1 MRGVDAHTDYDM
13 LADGYDGK
21 KANFP
26 LVRASDDLS
35 LSIVVRFVMDIKE
48 KKNKIYVKVDNQFEK
63 RAQVKGSYEYLC
75 ENPYMS
81 SFPIGETEIGETE
94 QRVAF

>member
-1 MRGVDAHTDYDM
+1 MGACPCVNRDKISAGAGFVFLRGVDAHTDYDM

-35 LSIVVRFVMDIKE
+35 LSIVVRFVIDITE
-48 KKNKIYVKVDNQFEK
+48 KKNKIYVKVDNTFEK
-63 RAQVKGSYEYLC
+63 RA
-75 ENPYMS
+75 
-81 SFPIGETEIGETE
+81 
-94 QRVAF
+94 